1 MHVRDWVHTLSTPS
15 LLSGT
20 HLWQSLCNE
29 AQAPMVAAAWLRAP
43 TDQQRFLLVTADH
56 ERALQWQARLG
67 ILGIPPSAIRHLPSG
82 QSTLFDDG
90 APERFALSERSGAL
104 ATLISGEPCI
114 ILATAQAALER
125 CPTPETFAASIFQL
139 SVNSEI
145 AVEVLI
151 QRLVHMG
158 YEREDPV
165 RRPGGFSQRGG
176 LVDVF
181 PAGAELP
188 TRIEFFG
195 DSVESLRRFDPDSQR
210 SILPVESVFVAPAR
224 NVLLLVPNPEVSEI
238 ALQMADSQS
247 KQLNIDAK
255 ENLLNLV
262 KNDAELIR
270 KGVYF
275 DRVELYAPLIESQ
288 SSCVLDFAKSAT
300 VILEEP
306 FELEARADSAQE
318 GIRQALQHRH
328 EQGELLLIEANEFLL
343 DHARLGQANQIV
355 AMTSLGGAPNWLK
368 TNDEIEFEMNSL
380 ASYRGQADS
389 LSKAISNWQ
398 KKGVTIAV
406 ATDQPSRASEVLKN
420 TGLAISEAGDDWQK
434 QQSFWMRGNL
444 AGGFIDQQNK
454 RVLLTDAELFGVKRL
469 RLPQRRFN
477 EGAAIAS
484 VLDLKPGDFVVHI
497 QFGIGRYRG
506 LVVRE
511 VDGVNKEFLHIEY
524 QQPDKLLVPTDQLD
538 RIQKYLS
545 PTEGAPQLHRI
556 TGGDWQRTLK
566 NAKKGAEDLAR
577 DLIRI
582 YAKRAS
588 QTRPAYGEDSP
599 WQSEMEATFQW
610 VETPSQVKT
619 IEEIKNDL
627 NAKYPMDRLVCGD
640 VGFGKTEVAIR
651 AAFKVAQ
658 SGQQVAVLC
667 PTTVLSDQHFETFKE
682 RLAPYPIEIHVL
694 NRFRKAKERSNSLK
708 GIADGTVNIV
718 IGTHALLQNAVK
730 FKNLGLVVVDEEQR
744 FGVKHKE
751 RLKDLRATAD
761 FLTLTATPIPR
772 TLSMAMMDIRQ
783 MSLINDPPPGRMPIR
798 TFVRPFSDQMVREA
812 LLRELARG
820 GQVFYVFNRIDGIQ
834 HTAERIRK
842 LVPNASIAV
851 AHGQMT
857 ADELE
862 PIMTAFFHHEIDVLV
877 STTIVENGIDNSNAN
892 TLIID
897 GADKLGLAQLYQLRG
912 RVGRSD
918 RQAYAYMFYRSG
930 KHMTE
935 NAMERLRALQEFSE
949 LGSGYSLAFRD
960 LQIRGAGELLG
971 SKQHGVMAT
980 VGYEMYVHLINQAV
994 QQLRNAM
1001 QKGGETEAR
1010 MTEVH
1015 LNPTE
1020 IIADLPAFE
1029 IPAGAF
1035 LPTTYIPDQNQRL
1048 FIYKRLMEARSSE
1061 QVAEVKEELL
1071 DRYGKLPLPA
1081 ESAVRL
1087 VLLRIFAA
1095 ELGIRKVDSHA
1106 GRIFA
1111 YFKPGKEMPA
1121 KVVHQLMR
1129 TYPGRKFR
1137 PDMAEF
1143 DLNADA
1149 VESTGAMLDL
1159 LGRLIAEARIPKP
1172 SGTTAI
1178 V

>member
-15 LLSGT
+15 LIPGT

-29 AQAPMVAAAWLRAP
+29 AQAPLVAAAWFRTP
-43 TDQQRFLLVTADH
+43 EEQRRFLIVTADH
-56 ERALQWQARLG
+56 ERALHWQARLG
-67 ILGIPPSAIRHLPSG
+67 ILGIPANLIRHLPSG
-82 QSTLFDDG
+82 QSSLFDDG
-90 APERFALSERSGAL
+90 APERFALSERAGAL
-104 ATLISGEPCI
+104 AALSSDEPCI
-114 ILATAQAALER
+114 VLTTAQAALER
-125 CPTPETFAASIFQL
+125 APDPKTFSKCVFQL
-139 SVNSEI
+139 KVESEI
-145 AVEVLI
+145 SVEELI
-151 QRLVHMG
+151 QRLSHMG

-165 RRPGGFSQRGG
+165 RRPGGFSHRGG
-176 LVDVF
+176 MVDVF

-195 DSVESLRRFDPDSQR
+195 DSIESLRRFDPESQR
-210 SILPVESVFVAPAR
+210 SILPVQDLQVAPAR
-224 NVLLLVPNPEVSEI
+224 SVLLEGPNTLASKKAIELAEQQSQLLSEG
-238 ALQMADSQS
+238 
-247 KQLNIDAK
+247 AK
-255 ENLLNLV
+255 DNLLRLV
-262 KNDAELIR
+262 KTDSELLE

-275 DRVELYAPLIESQ
+275 DRIELYAPL
-288 SSCVLDFAKSAT
+288 LDLDSACAFNYTNNAT
-300 VILEEP
+300 VFLIEP
-306 FELEARADSAQE
+306 FELEARADAAQE
-318 GIRQALQHRH
+318 GIRQALEHRH
-328 EQGELLLIEANEFLL
+328 EQGELLLIDPSEYLL
-343 DHARLGQANQIV
+343 GNDRMGKGAQIV
-355 AMTSLGGAPNWLK
+355 AMSTLGGSPNWLSSDSE
-368 TNDEIEFEMNSL
+368 TEFKINSL
-380 ASYRGQADS
+380 AGYRGQADS
-389 LSKAISNWQ
+389 LSKAIANW
-398 KKGVTIAV
+398 KKQDVSIVV

-420 TGLAISEAGDDWQK
+420 IGLQIAEAGEDWKKQK
-434 QQSFWMRGNL
+434 SVWMRGNL
-444 AGGFIDQQNK
+444 AGGFIDEPNK
-454 RVLLTDAELFGVKRL
+454 RVLITDAELFGVRRL

-484 VLDLKPGDFVVHI
+484 VLDLKPGDYVVHI

-511 VDGVNKEFLHIEY
+511 VDGVGKEFLHIEY
-524 QQPDKLLVPTDQLD
+524 QSPDKLLVPTDQLD

-545 PTEGAPQLHRI
+545 PTEGTPQLHRI

-588 QTRPAYGEDSP
+588 QTRPPFGDDSP

-610 VETPSQVKT
+610 VETPSQAKA
-619 IEEIKNDL
+619 IDEIKKDL

-658 SGQQVAVLC
+658 AGKQVAVLC

-682 RLAPYPIEIHVL
+682 RLAPYPIKVHVL
-694 NRFRKAKERSNSLK
+694 NRFRKAKERANTLK
-708 GIADGTVNIV
+708 CIEEGTVDVV
-718 IGTHALLQNAVK
+718 IGTHALLQNGVK

-798 TFVRPFSDQMVREA
+798 TFVRPYSDQMAREA

-820 GQVFYVFNRIDGIQ
+820 GQAFYVFNRIEGIQ
-834 HTAERIRK
+834 HVAERISK

-857 ADELE
+857 AEELE
-862 PIMTAFFHHEIDVLV
+862 PIMTSFFHHEIDILV
-877 STTIVENGIDNSNAN
+877 STTIIENGIDNSNAN

-930 KHMTE
+930 KNMTE
-935 NAMERLRALQEFSE
+935 NAMERLKALQEFSE

-1001 QKGGETEAR
+1001 NKGGESEAR
-1010 MTEVH
+1010 MTEVK
-1015 LNPTE
+1015 LDPAE
-1020 IIADLPAFE
+1020 IISDLPAFE

-1035 LPTTYIPDQNQRL
+1035 LPTTFIPDQGQRL
-1048 FIYKRLMEARSSE
+1048 FVYKKLMEARTHE
-1061 QVAEVKEELL
+1061 QVNQVEEEMV
-1071 DRYGKLPLPA
+1071 DRYGRLPSPAAAAVKL
-1081 ESAVRL
+1081 VK
-1087 VLLRIFAA
+1087 LRILAL

-1111 YFKPGKEMPA
+1111 YFKPGREMPA
-1121 KVVHQLMR
+1121 KIVHHLMR

-1143 DLNADA
+1143 DLGTDA
-1149 VESTGAMLDL
+1149 VEATGAMLDL
-1159 LGRLIAEARIPKP
+1159 LNRLISEAKTRNPL
-1172 SGTTAI
+1172 GTTTS